1 MSRRGTGSVDGRGLS
16 GIEHPP
22 AAQEQNRHF
31 PIVRKSGCSG
41 HVQPGAAAVPI
52 EQPATPYP
60 AGVWRARPRA
70 AHVTRPGS
78 VVSPGLSMTGTIP
91 LRRWIDMAT
100 AERPVA
106 ESFRS
111 LSPRRLFARCFQLQ
125 LDHEHVVPGQRAM
138 VTALRDARG

>member
-16 GIEHPP
+16 GIEHRP

-91 LRRWIDMAT
+91 LRRWIDMQQ
-100 AERPVA
+100 
-106 ESFRS
+106 RS
-111 LSPRRLFARCFQLQ
+111 APWPNCFARYRHGACL
-125 LDHEHVVPGQRAM
+125 LAASSSDSIM
-138 VTALRDARG
+138 NM